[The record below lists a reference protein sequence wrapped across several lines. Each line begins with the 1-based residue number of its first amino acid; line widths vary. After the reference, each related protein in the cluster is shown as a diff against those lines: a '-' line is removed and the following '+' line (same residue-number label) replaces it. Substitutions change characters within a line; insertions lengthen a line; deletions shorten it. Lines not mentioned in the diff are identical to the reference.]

1 MPLPHCILLLT
12 GCSLTP
18 DIPLPSCCCFPQ
30 MPVGYR
36 PIQHSGIRFPV
47 PVALPVVLPSP
58 KSAINGWLPYLPGT
72 LLSVRQH
79 QGHDPGC
86 GSYAVQ
92 QLFFPVPAL
101 HMAEILPHIQT
112 VHFLPEYSCVRFPD
126 TGIYLLSVRCRL
138 HKTPHKNISENLRY
152 DRWINAILY
161 WNGSEL
167 PVLFLPALPV
177 TLQPLQNDTPD
188 TRKHLRPRNLQAVL
202 QSFYQCHFLAAPL
215 RFVRILLQ
223 YLRLSESHPVLYFL
237 KQFRLFL
244 LHPTYLSLLVQTTPL
259 YPDNQTSTS
268 DARTALLL

>member
-12 GCSLTP
+12 ECSLTP

-36 PIQHSGIRFPV
+36 PIRHSGIRFPV

-58 KSAINGWLPYLPGT
+58 KSAINGWLPYLPDT

-86 GSYAVQ
+86 GSYAVPLQ
-92 QLFFPVPAL
+92 SSPVPVL
-101 HMAEILPHIQT
+101 HTAETLPRIQT

-126 TGIYLLSVRCRL
+126 TGIYLRSVRCRL

-152 DRWINAILY
+152 DRWINAVLY

-167 PVLFLPALPV
+167 PVLFLPVLPV
-177 TLQPLQNDTPD
+177 ILQRLQNDNPD
-188 TRKHLRPRNLQAVL
+188 TRKHLRPRNPQAVL
-202 QSFYQCHFLAAPL
+202 QSFYLHYFLVSLLQFAL
-215 RFVRILLQ
+215 ILLQ
-223 YLRLSESHPVLYFL
+223 CLRLSEVPPVPQSQ
-237 KQFRLFL
+237 KQILPQWLSPLPRFRP
-244 LHPTYLSLLVQTTPL
+244 HPTYLSRSVQTMPL
-259 YPDNQTSTS
+259 YPDNQT
-268 DARTALLL
+268 